1 MSSLRI
7 LMYCNDSRGVGQ
19 ATRTLNIA
27 ASLSRALEEC
37 SILVLTDLST
47 VGRFRLAE
55 RVDYVHLPVI
65 ENRDHPAY
73 PASGLNIEYENKLRI
88 RRKIAQSAIKTFR
101 PDLVMLDESLLDHAD
116 EMQRIVGCVR
126 EDLPAAK
133 IIWGFSDT
141 AGAPEWI
148 MRQWTRH
155 GIPEMLAHFAD
166 EIFVYGAPHLF
177 DVAARYQLPATI
189 ARKIF
194 YTGYLA
200 RLSLPSRRVAESVA
214 TWNRNL
220 PMVMLNP
227 GGGAG
232 DFAMIDA
239 YLRFLE
245 RKTDGAAFQSFI
257 VAGPAI
263 GSHEKRSLAQRAQK
277 LPNLMF
283 HRFGKHTLQYAR
295 FADLVI
301 YAGEYNLTCEILAH
315 RKAALAVPDVKA
327 QSSNFDRVRL
337 LHERGL
343 LKLLMPEEYHAAAL
357 QEMISRTLFN
367 GPRLIQKARYEGIPL
382 DGFTKIAQRLRQL
395 CGLASPAGL
404 KVAS

>member
-7 LMYCNDSRGVGQ
+7 LMYCNDSRGMGQ
-19 ATRTLNIA
+19 TARTLNIA
-27 ASLSRALEEC
+27 TSLSRALEDC
-37 SILVLTDLST
+37 SILVLTDLCT
-47 VGRFRLAE
+47 IGRFRLAE

-65 ENRDHPAY
+65 ENRDHPAW
-73 PASGLNIEYENKLRI
+73 PVGGLNIEYENKLRI

-116 EMQRIVGCVR
+116 EMQRIASCVR
-126 EDLPAAK
+126 EELPAAK
-133 IIWGFSDT
+133 IIWGLSDT
-141 AGAPEWI
+141 AGAPEWVR
-148 MRQWTRH
+148 RQWARN
-155 GIPEMLAHFAD
+155 GVQEMFEHFAD

-177 DVAARYQLPATI
+177 DVAARYQMTATI

-194 YTGYLA
+194 YAGYLA
-200 RLSLPSRRVAESVA
+200 RLSMPSRRVSESVA
-214 TWNRNL
+214 KWNRNL

-232 DFAMIDA
+232 DFAMIEA

-245 RKTDGAAFQSFI
+245 KRTGGAAFQSFI

-263 GSHEKRSLAQRAQK
+263 GSHEKRSLAQRAQR
-277 LPNLMF
+277 LPNVMF

-315 RKAALAVPDVKA
+315 RKAALAVPDGKGQPA
-327 QSSNFDRVRL
+327 NFDRARL

-343 LKLLMPEEYHAAAL
+343 LKLVMPEDYHAAAL

-382 DGFTKIAQRLRQL
+382 DGFTKIAERIRQL
-395 CGLASPAGL
+395 CGLAPPVKL
-404 KVAS
+404 KIAS